1 MTQIDAQGDARERVR
16 VLKEHVP
23 SDFDDVAATY
33 DVLTG
38 MNPGYH
44 RHLRLS
50 AARLNAPAKG
60 RILDLCCGTG
70 ISTDAVRTVYPE
82 AEITGLDASRGMLD
96 VARTKKV
103 LGEISWV
110 HGNAMDPRA
119 AGITGEFDAILMAYG
134 IRNVPNPDVCLSRLL
149 DLLKPGGTI
158 CFHEYSVRGSM
169 RKRLLWDA
177 VSYGIIIP
185 SGFLAGGSTKI
196 YRYLHESVRSFDSV
210 REFETRLRRAGFI
223 EVETQPMDFWQRGIL
238 HSFLGRKSLVSLA
251 GQKSQVSLAGKKSLV
266 SLAGKKP
273 A

>member
-1 MTQIDAQGDARERVR
+1 MTDLDPALPLHAR
-16 VLKEHVP
+16 KEEVP
-23 SDFDDVAATY
+23 SDFDEVAGTY

-50 AARLNAPAKG
+50 AERLHAPPKG

-82 AEITGLDASRGMLD
+82 AQVTGLDASRGMLA

-103 LGEISWV
+103 LGEIAWV

-119 AGITGEFDAILMAYG
+119 AGITGKFDAILMAYG
-134 IRNVPNPDVCLSRLL
+134 IRNVPDPDLCLSRLL
-149 DLLKPGGTI
+149 DLLTPGGSI
-158 CFHEYSVRGSM
+158 CFHEYSVRGSL

-185 SGFLAGGSTKI
+185 SGYVAALAGGNPASAKI
-196 YRYLHESVRSFDSV
+196 YPYLHQSVRHFDSV
-210 REFETRLRRAGFI
+210 DGFEKRLIRAGFVDVRT
-223 EVETQPMDFWQRGIL
+223 EPMDFWQRGIL
-238 HSFLGRKSLVSLA
+238 HSFLG
-251 GQKSQVSLAGKKSLV
+251 KKAS
-266 SLAGKKP
+266 
-273 A
+273 

>member
-1 MTQIDAQGDARERVR
+1 MTEVDAVRPIQAR
-16 VLKEHVP
+16 KEEVP
-23 SDFDDVAATY
+23 SDFDDVATTY

-50 AARLNAPAKG
+50 AARLGAPPKG

-82 AEITGLDASRGMLD
+82 AEITGLDASRGMLE

-103 LGEISWV
+103 LGDIRWV

-119 AGITGEFDAILMAYG
+119 AGIEGEFDAILMAYG
-134 IRNVPNPDVCLSRLL
+134 IRNVPDADVCVSRLL

-158 CFHEYSVRGSM
+158 CFHEYSVRDSL

-185 SGFLAGGSTKI
+185 GGYFAGGSTKI
-196 YRYLHESVRSFDSV
+196 YRYLHESVRHFDGV
-210 REFETRLRRAGFI
+210 REFENRLRRAGFI
-223 EVETQPMDFWQRGIL
+223 DVHTEPMDFWQRGIL
-238 HSFLGRKSLVSLA
+238 HSFLG
-251 GQKSQVSLAGKKSLV
+251 
-266 SLAGKKP
+266 KKP
-273 A
+273 